1 MTTRRTFIAGAAA
14 GLAGAAALAAATAP
28 AAAQNLRPLPM
39 NTPGGRYRP
48 PARLGM
54 GGTQVSGNF
63 VATGDE
69 KAAAALQGAWDA
81 GVRYFDTSPW
91 YGLGLSE
98 RRFGAFFHDKPREE
112 FVISTKVGRL
122 LKPDQS
128 VAGTKVGNWAEV
140 PPFRHVYDYTAEGTR
155 RSIEDSLQRLGI
167 ASIDIVFIHD
177 LSPDNKDLG
186 DGWTEKLEEAKR
198 GAMPELTR
206 MRDEGLIK
214 AWGMGVN
221 TLEPAIA
228 AFEAADPDIVLSAT
242 QYSLIR
248 HEDALKRLMPLAEK
262 RGASVVVGAPLNA
275 GFLAGKPRYDYA
287 GKIPAG
293 ALEKRAKLAEVAA
306 RHGTDLRTMALHFAA
321 AHPVVSAIIP
331 GARDASQAAENAASM
346 RTTLPPEL
354 WRDLRDAKLIAGDA
368 PTPEA

>member
-1 MTTRRTFIAGAAA
+1 MTTRRAFIAGATA
-14 GLAGAAALAAATAP
+14 GMAMLASANAP
-28 AAAQNLRPLPM
+28 ATAQNLRPLPM
-39 NTPGGRYRP
+39 NPSGGRYRP

-54 GGTQVSGNF
+54 GGTQVAGNF

-69 KAAAALQGAWDA
+69 KAAAALQGAWDN

-98 RRFGAFFHDKPREE
+98 RRFGAFFHDKPRED

-122 LKPDQS
+122 LRPDQR

-140 PPFRHVYDYTAEGTR
+140 PPFRHVYDYSAEGTR
-155 RSIEDSLQRLGI
+155 RSIEDSLQRLGL

-186 DGWTEKLEEAKR
+186 DRWTERLEEAKR

-221 TLEPAIA
+221 TIEPALA
-228 AFEAADPDIVLSAT
+228 AFEAADPDIILSAT
-242 QYSLIR
+242 QYSLMK
-248 HEDALKRLMPLAEK
+248 HEDALKRLMPVAEK
-262 RGASVVVGAPLNA
+262 RGASIVVGAPLNA
-275 GFLAGKPRYDYA
+275 GFLAGKARYDYSGA
-287 GKIPAG
+287 MPPG
-293 ALEKRAKLAEVAA
+293 ALEKRAKLMEVAA

-331 GARDASQAAENAASM
+331 GARDAGQAAENAASM
-346 RTTLPPEL
+346 RAILPGALWAEL
-354 WRDLRDAKLIAGDA
+354 REARLISTDA